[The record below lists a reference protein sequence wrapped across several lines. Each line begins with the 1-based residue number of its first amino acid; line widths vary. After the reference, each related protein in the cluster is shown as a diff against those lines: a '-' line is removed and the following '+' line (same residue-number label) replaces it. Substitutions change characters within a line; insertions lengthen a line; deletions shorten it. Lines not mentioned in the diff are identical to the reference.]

1 MPIIVKKKT
10 IWTRWLKCLIEMTCV
25 WIRYSLSEK
34 CWELFNGMCFGPI
47 QSKWNINKSDCSWR
61 TRCQTGINATYR
73 WAKKSL
79 ITNHQAVSFLLWLIE
94 WVFRQNTNKWILTG
108 PFMGAIKGYGHPKV
122 KWSPPPCYGWLPL
135 SLWHHISQ
143 QMAVTLHFNKFSPW
157 QGFISSIIHLFSN
170 SFHIISCHSTHPW
183 RQRDRGRIR
192 WLFLFR
198 PNNTSV

>member
-1 MPIIVKKKT
+1 MPIIVKKKQYGQGDSNASLK
-10 IWTRWLKCLIEMTCV
+10 WLVCWSDIHCQKSAESCLTACV
-25 WIRYSLSEK
+25 SDLYNPSETSTNLIAAEGHGVRQVSMQHID
-34 CWELFNGMCFGPI
+34 EL
-47 QSKWNINKSDCSWR
+47 
-61 TRCQTGINATYR
+61 
-73 WAKKSL
+73 KKSL